1 MRQSQVL
8 IPTLKEVPTDAE
20 AVSHQ
25 LMLRAGFIR
34 QIAAGVYAYLPL
46 ALRVIQNVERIVRE
60 EMDKIDAVESLMPA
74 ILPAELWQDSG
85 RYQTYGDNLF
95 KLQDRHQRDFIL
107 GPTHEETMT

>member
-34 QIAAGVYAYLPL
+34 QIAAGVCAYLPL
-46 ALRVIQNVERIVRE
+46 ALRVIPNGDRFVR
-60 EMDKIDAVESLMPA
+60 
-74 ILPAELWQDSG
+74 
-85 RYQTYGDNLF
+85 
-95 KLQDRHQRDFIL
+95 
-107 GPTHEETMT
+107 